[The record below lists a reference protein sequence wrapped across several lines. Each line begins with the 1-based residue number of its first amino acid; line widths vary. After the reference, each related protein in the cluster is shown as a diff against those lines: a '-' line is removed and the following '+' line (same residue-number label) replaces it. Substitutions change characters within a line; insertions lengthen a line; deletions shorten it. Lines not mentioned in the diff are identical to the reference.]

1 MYIFYH
7 VLSTDDC
14 EEMERQMDRWI
25 ENDRKNRYG
34 NSTIYGSFVG
44 N

>member
-25 ENDRKNRYG
+25 EMIE
-34 NSTIYGSFVG
+34 T
-44 N
+44 

>member
-25 ENDRKNRYG
+25 ENDRKIDMEIRPF
-34 NSTIYGSFVG
+34 TDHL
-44 N
+44 